1 MIHMVREFLPNGMPI
16 MIDGVVEGDRV
27 SPDSAR
33 IFPLSVGEDAPSVI
47 GTPFYCFN
55 DPDDLGKKIAD
66 RLTKVYR
73 DSVDD

>member
-1 MIHMVREFLPNGMPI
+1 MKILSSIGLHRGSFLL
-16 MIDGVVEGDRV
+16 